1 MKAMIGFI
9 APNKR
14 ISDSAYRV
22 LKDEIL
28 SKKLIVSLLKEG
40 DIVKQA
46 ESLINKGADAI
57 IARGG
62 TYYEILNS
70 NLSIP
75 VVQLTYNTQ
84 DILYSINNA
93 RKLGEHVVL
102 ILTSSTVFDIAEW
115 KEILNIDLEIIRF
128 NDMEELDDIVM
139 SVFKRY
145 LNPVVIGG
153 AITCAKADK
162 IGLANVEIDNSDA
175 TIAGTY
181 ERAQEIMGLII
192 EDNKHVQML
201 SAVLNNVNDGIVVI
215 NNEGVVEHFNSNIL
229 NFFPCSREK
238 ILNKNIKD
246 IFPELGFSLC
256 ALGGKEIK
264 NQIIK
269 KGKYILN
276 ADAAPFKWEGNHSGV
291 VCTVQDLTEIQKLE
305 ENLRYKL
312 NPKGLNSKYSFEN
325 IYTQNKKMKDVI
337 ESAKE
342 FAKTD
347 STILIYGESGTGK
360 EMFAQ
365 SIHNY
370 SHRRNAPFV
379 AVNCGALSEN
389 LLESELFGY
398 VEGAFTGARK
408 GGKQGLFE
416 LAHKGTIFLDEINSI
431 PLEVQSSFLRIIEE
445 KEVMRL
451 GSDYVIP
458 LDIRIIV
465 ASNENL
471 IKMVE
476 QGEFRRDLFY
486 RLNVL
491 EIKIPS
497 LNDRHDD
504 IIPLFKM
511 FLKEYK
517 EPELPVPDELAAKLK
532 ERSWKGNIRELRN
545 VAERYA
551 LLKDRMSFAFL
562 DESENGADFVT
573 EDLKI
578 DLKELNK
585 TVEELVIDSLINKGI
600 SKNEISSILGI
611 SRTALWKKINQ

>member
-1 MKAMIGFI
+1 MKAVIGFI

-14 ISDSAYRV
+14 ISDSADRV

-28 SKKLIVSLLKEG
+28 AKKLIVSLLKED

-46 ESLINKGADAI
+46 EALVKKGAEAI

-62 TYYEILNS
+62 TYKQIADS
-70 NLSIP
+70 KLSVP
-75 VVQLTYNTQ
+75 VVQLLYNTQ
-84 DILYSINNA
+84 DILYSINHA
-93 RKLGEHVVL
+93 RNLSEKVIL
-102 ILTSSTVFDIAEW
+102 ILTSSMVFDIDEW
-115 KEILNIDLEIIRF
+115 KEILNIDLDVIRF
-128 NDMEELDDIVM
+128 NDIDEVDGIIND
-139 SVFKRY
+139 VFKKY
-145 LNPVVIGG
+145 PNSVIIGG

-162 IGLANVEIDNSDA
+162 IGLKNVEIDNSDA

-181 ERAQEIMGLII
+181 ERAQEIMGLIL
-192 EDNKHVQML
+192 EDNKHMQMM

-215 NNEGVVEHFNSNIL
+215 SNEGLVEHLNSNIL
-229 NFFPCSREK
+229 KFFPNSSEK
-238 ILNKNIKD
+238 ILNKKFKD
-246 IFPELGFSLC
+246 VFPELGFTLN
-256 ALGGKEIK
+256 ALNGSGVT
-264 NQIIK
+264 NQIVK

-276 ADAAPFKWEGNHSGV
+276 VNAALFRWEGNHSGV

-312 NPKGLNSKYSFEN
+312 NPKGLSSKYTFEN
-325 IYTQNKKMKDVI
+325 IFTNNNNMKGVI
-337 ESAKE
+337 KNAKE
-342 FAKTD
+342 FAKTN
-347 STILIYGESGTGK
+347 STVLIYGESGTGK

-370 SHRRNAPFV
+370 SSRNNAPFV

-458 LDIRIIV
+458 LDVRIIV
-465 ASNENL
+465 ASNANL

-497 LNDRHDD
+497 LNERKDD

-511 FLKEYK
+511 LLEEYN
-517 EPELPVPDELAAKLK
+517 EPDLAVSEELAGRLK
-532 ERSWKGNIRELRN
+532 ERNWKGNIRELRN

-551 LLKDRMSFAFL
+551 LLKSRMNFEFL
-562 DESENGADFVT
+562 YENAEEADFIT
-573 EDLKI
+573 DDLKI

-585 TVEELVIDSLINKGI
+585 TIEELVIESLINKGI
-600 SKNEISSILGI
+600 SKNEISKILGI

>member
-1 MKAMIGFI
+1 MKATIGFI

-28 SKKLIVSLLKEG
+28 EKKLIVSLLKDG

-46 ESLINKGADAI
+46 EALIKKGAEAI

-62 TYYEILNS
+62 TYREIVNS
-70 NLSIP
+70 KLSVP
-75 VVQLTYNTQ
+75 VVQLLYNTQ
-84 DILYSINNA
+84 DILYSINHA
-93 RKLGEHVVL
+93 RKLGEKVVL
-102 ILTSSTVFDIAEW
+102 ILTSSTVFDIDEW
-115 KEILNIDLEIIRF
+115 KEILNIDLDIIRF
-128 NDMEELDDIVM
+128 DDMEELADIIM
-139 SVFKRY
+139 SVFKKY
-145 LNPVVIGG
+145 PNPVIIGG

-162 IGLANVEIDNSDA
+162 IGLKHVEIDNSDA

-181 ERAQEIMGLII
+181 ERVQEIMGLIL
-192 EDNKHVQML
+192 EDNKHIQLL

-215 NNEGVVEHFNSNIL
+215 NNNGLVEHINNNIL
-229 NFFPCSREK
+229 KFFPCDSAK
-238 ILNKNIKD
+238 CINKKFED
-246 IFPELGFSLC
+246 MFPELSFSLS
-256 ALGGKEIK
+256 ALKDIEIS

-269 KGKYILN
+269 KGKFILN
-276 ADAAPFKWEGNHSGV
+276 VNAAAFHNEGNQLGV
-291 VCTVQDLTEIQKLE
+291 VCTVQDLTEIQRLE
-305 ENLRYKL
+305 ENLRHKL
-312 NPKGLNSKYSFEN
+312 NPKGLSSKYTFEK
-325 IYTQNKKMKDVI
+325 IYTNNRKMKDVI

-342 FAKTD
+342 FSKTE

-370 SHRRNAPFV
+370 SDRKNAPFV

-458 LDIRIIV
+458 LDVRVIV

-476 QGEFRRDLFY
+476 HGEFRRDLFY

-491 EIKIPS
+491 EIKIPT
-497 LNDRHDD
+497 LKERQDD
-504 IIPLFKM
+504 IIPLFNM
-511 FLKEYK
+511 FLKEYNAK
-517 EPELPVPDELAAKLK
+517 MTVPEELVVRLK
-532 ERSWKGNIRELRN
+532 EHRWKGNIRELRN
-545 VAERYA
+545 IAERYA
-551 LLKDRMSFAFL
+551 LLKDRMSFDFL
-562 DESENGADFVT
+562 NESNNDSEFVT

-578 DLKELNK
+578 DLKVLNK
-585 TVEELVIDSLINKGI
+585 TVEELVIESLINKGI

>member
-1 MKAMIGFI
+1 MKAVIGFI

-28 SKKLIVSLLKEG
+28 EKRLIVTLLKEG

-46 ESLINKGADAI
+46 ESLVRKGAEAI

-62 TYYEILNS
+62 TYWEIVDSKL
-70 NLSIP
+70 P
-75 VVQLTYNTQ
+75 VPAVQLLYNTQ
-84 DILYSINNA
+84 DILYSINHG
-93 RKLGEHVVL
+93 RKLGEKVIL
-102 ILTSSTVFDIAEW
+102 ILTSSTVFDIDEW
-115 KEILNIDLEIIRF
+115 KEILNIDLEVIRF
-128 NDMEELDDIVM
+128 DDIDEIDGIVM
-139 SVFKRY
+139 DIFKKY
-145 LNPVVIGG
+145 PNPVIIGG

-162 IGLANVEIDNSDA
+162 IGIKNVEIDNSDA

-181 ERAQEIMGLII
+181 ERAQEIMGLIL
-192 EDNKHVQML
+192 EDNKHVQMM

-215 NNEGVVEHFNSNIL
+215 SNEGLVEHFNRNIL
-229 NFFPCSREK
+229 KFFPYSSEK
-238 ILNKNIKD
+238 LLNKKFKD
-246 IFPELGFSLC
+246 VFPELAFSLNE
-256 ALGGKEIK
+256 LSGNNVT
-264 NQIIK
+264 NQIVK

-276 ADAAPFKWEGNHSGV
+276 VNAAPFKWEGNHSGV

-312 NPKGLNSKYSFEN
+312 NPKGLSSKYTFDN
-325 IYTQNKKMKDVI
+325 IFTNNKSMKAVI

-342 FAKTD
+342 FAKTN
-347 STILIYGESGTGK
+347 STVLIYGESGTGK

-370 SHRRNAPFV
+370 SSRNNAPFV

-465 ASNENL
+465 ASNANL

-497 LNDRHDD
+497 LNERQDD

-511 FLKEYK
+511 FLNEYN
-517 EPELPVPDELAAKLK
+517 ESHLPVSEELASRLK
-532 ERSWKGNIRELRN
+532 GHNWKGNIRELKN

-551 LLKDRMSFAFL
+551 LLKDRMGFEFL
-562 DESENGADFVT
+562 NDDSEEADFIT

-585 TVEELVIDSLINKGI
+585 TVEELVIESLINKGI
-600 SKNEISSILGI
+600 SKNEISNILGI
-611 SRTALWKKINQ
+611 SRTSLWKKINQ